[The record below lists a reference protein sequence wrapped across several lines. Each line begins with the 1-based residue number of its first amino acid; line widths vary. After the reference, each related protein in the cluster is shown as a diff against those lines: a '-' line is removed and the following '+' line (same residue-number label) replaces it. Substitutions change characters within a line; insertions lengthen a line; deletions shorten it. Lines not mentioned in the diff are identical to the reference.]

1 MRTVFPDTAEEPLKA
16 EFFGAVRSGFFVE
29 VGANDP
35 QRGSQSWPLEQ
46 TGWTGILV
54 EPQPDLTAQLRQKRK
69 ARVVAAACSSPENAG
84 AAMTL
89 YLSGPHS
96 SLRPEL
102 AVARSVAHGT
112 IDVPTRTLDDILAEA
127 GAPTPIDFVSID
139 VEGHE
144 VEVLR
149 GFNIPRWRP
158 RLILVEDHVT
168 NLATHR
174 YLSGAGY
181 RLIRRTGLNGW
192 YVPANEAP
200 PLGAFGAWQ
209 IARKYYLALPF
220 RVLRERK
227 RRLQARFDRTRSA
240 RDAACPSP
248 SPDTDLISVIV
259 STYNRED
266 ALDAALRA
274 LAGQSDRNFE
284 IIVADDGSGPQTAR
298 VVERWALRVS
308 FAIKHVRHE
317 HSGFRGGEIRNRGIL
332 ASAGKYCVFIDGD
345 CLARTDFIARHRALA
360 EPGWWVSGNR
370 ILLAPEFTRAALAA
384 GTPVE
389 TWGLTALVR
398 EWLRG
403 GVNRLLPALRLPLG
417 PLRKLNPHS
426 WKGAQTCNLAVARSD
441 LDRIDGFDGSYVG
454 WGLEDSDLVARL
466 LHAGVRRKDGR
477 FATGVLHLWHAH
489 NDRSQLSVNQAK
501 LAATLAEN
509 RVLPSRGMSALAREA
524 EVNSAGNRSPSPLN

>member
-1 MRTVFPDTAEEPLKA
+1 MRTVFPDTAEEALKA
-16 EFFGAVRSGFFVE
+16 DFFGAARSGFFVE
-29 VGANDP
+29 VGANEP
-35 QRGSQSWPLEQ
+35 QHGSQTWPLEQ
-46 TGWTGILV
+46 IGWTGILV
-54 EPQPDLTAQLRQKRK
+54 EPQPDLAVQLRHRRK

-84 AAMTL
+84 GAMTL

-96 SLRPEL
+96 SLQPEL
-102 AVARSVAHGT
+102 VVARSISHGT
-112 IDVPTRTLDDILAEA
+112 VDVATRTLDDILVEA

-149 GFNIPRWRP
+149 GFDIVRWRP

-192 YVPANEAP
+192 YVPASKASSVG
-200 PLGAFGAWQ
+200 LLGAWQ
-209 IARKYYLALPF
+209 IVRKYYLALPF
-220 RVLRERK
+220 RILRERK
-227 RRLQARFDRTRSA
+227 RRLQARFSRSRGARNAADR
-240 RDAACPSP
+240 SP
-248 SPDTDLISVIV
+248 PRDTDLISVIV
-259 STYNRED
+259 STFNRED

-274 LAGQSDRNFE
+274 LAAQSDRNFE

-298 VVERWALRVS
+298 VIEHWASRVS

-317 HSGFRGGEIRNRGIL
+317 HAGFRGGEIRNRGIR

-345 CLARTDFIARHRALA
+345 CLARADFIARHRALA
-360 EPGWWVSGNR
+360 EPGWFVPGNR
-370 ILLAPEFTRAALAA
+370 ILLGPEFTRAALAER
-384 GTPVE
+384 TPAE
-389 TWGLTALVR
+389 SWSLAALVR
-398 EWLRG
+398 RRLRG
-403 GVNRLLPALRLPLG
+403 GINRLLPALRLPLG

-426 WKGAQTCNLAVARSD
+426 WEGAQTCNLAVARDD
-441 LDRIDGFDGSYVG
+441 LDAIDGFDGSYVG

-477 FATGVLHLWHAH
+477 FATGVLHLWHAQ

-501 LAATLAEN
+501 LDATIAEN
-509 RVLPSRGMSALAREA
+509 RVLPLRGLSALAREA
-524 EVNSAGNRSPSPLN
+524 EMNSVRR